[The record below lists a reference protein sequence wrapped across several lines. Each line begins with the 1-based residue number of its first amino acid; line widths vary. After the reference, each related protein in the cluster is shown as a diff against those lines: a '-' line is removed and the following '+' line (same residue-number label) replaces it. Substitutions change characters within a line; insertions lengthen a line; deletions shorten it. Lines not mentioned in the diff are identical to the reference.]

1 MKMYCK
7 LFSLL
12 LLKFSDIR
20 QLYAV
25 YVHFIAFLDKLLV
38 EQALEKVF
46 FMVFFG

>member
-1 MKMYCK
+1 M
-7 LFSLL
+7 
-12 LLKFSDIR
+12 KFSDIR

-46 FMVFFG
+46 LMDFFWTKI